1 MNMPFELLLGRKTFE
16 IWTPYWPQHA
26 DMWPGVIRAT
36 KYVASNTVTSHEWQP
51 SVFLSGDIAEK
62 GPQTHSRGQR
72 LTQVVRPHRTSSQPM
87 TQRRNP

>member
-1 MNMPFELLLGRKTFE
+1 MNELLLGRKTFE

-62 GPQTHSRGQR
+62 SHQTHSRGQR
-72 LTQVVRPHRTSSQPM
+72 LTQAVRQHRTSSQPM